1 MPPKLE
7 SVRSREPGLPRG
19 AWARIEQ
26 RLGSGLTAPL
36 DALLRQSPD
45 PDGVLN
51 LLDRYTEA
59 APAGLIAELGR
70 RPRALTYLT
79 AAFAQGSLLTEPFL
93 AEPGLALQFARD
105 RSFTKLR
112 SYEDLMED
120 FARFSTTESAVDL
133 AEKLA
138 RFKRRNYARIA
149 LKDVLAM
156 ATLAETTL
164 ELSALADVI
173 VAQALL
179 DADRELAKRCGQP
192 QYRDVRDRIA
202 RSGFSVVSLGKLGGN
217 ELNYSSDIDLLF
229 IYARDGETAGS
240 GLPES
245 VLSNREYFTRLA
257 QSLAARL
264 TQATAAGP
272 VFRVDLRLRPEGDQ
286 GDLTL
291 SLASALDYYARRARD
306 WELQML
312 IKARHSAGDA
322 RLTRAFLQ
330 GVDAR
335 IYSSTPNIQA
345 IRSVLSSRERM
356 SQRLAESRRD
366 TLDVKR
372 HPGGIRDIELL
383 TQCLQRLYGAREP
396 WVRSGGTL
404 HALRKLNDKG
414 LLSDRDYASLTS
426 AYEFLRRIEHRIQ
439 IGQGQQ
445 SHRLPANLEALD
457 RLARRAGIE
466 ADAGETPG
474 RILAV
479 RLAETLDKVSGIYH
493 RLIDAR
499 AAEPPPGMF
508 ELRPASAVADRARH
522 SYPWAL
528 RRLEAQ
534 APELARLVRE
544 AEVPPRVRPRVARF
558 LAALT
563 SSTEALALAREQ
575 PAALERALGIL
586 RLSDNLSDILI
597 RHPRDIVMLSSGASQ
612 AAACTQLNLTL
623 QTSERTLA
631 DDENACTAAGRHA
644 EADFVPSAP
653 LPWVQEKSLSD
664 RDKMALLRQTY
675 RARTLALAGRDCVE
689 RVHIFDALR
698 SWAALATTSV
708 ATAFA
713 LALLEAPGITLGDSA
728 SSGTASAPPLLA
740 VLGLGRLGLSEFD
753 LGSDADLV
761 FVVLSGAQPEQTLG
775 AVRVAEKMIEA
786 LSSYTRD
793 GTVFAVDTRLR
804 PRGSEGELVI
814 TEDALV
820 EYAANAAHPW
830 EALTYLKARFIA
842 GDPEL
847 GRRVASRLTEQIFDR
862 FADDPGLARAL
873 QEMRRRLEK
882 ESRPRSSLTKTA
894 PGGYYDVD
902 FAVSYLRLRHRL
914 QVPAGSNMAE
924 QIASLAEARI
934 LAGTDS
940 DELTAGASFL
950 RAVDHAERLVM
961 GKPARGIPERLGQ
974 AEGVE
979 HLLQLW
985 GYLSGDGS
993 GGSLQARLTEVQH
1006 RVRALFTRALE
1017 SE

>member
-1 MPPKLE
+1 MPPKQ
-7 SVRSREPGLPRG
+7 SARSREPGLPRG
-19 AWARIEQ
+19 ALARIQQ
-26 RLGSGLTAPL
+26 RLGAGLTGPL

-105 RSFTKLR
+105 RSFANLR

-120 FARFSTTESAVDL
+120 FARFSTTESAMDL

-179 DADRELAKRCGQP
+179 DADRELGKRCGQP

-229 IYARDGETAGS
+229 IYARDGETAGT

-257 QSLAARL
+257 QSVAARL

-286 GDLTL
+286 GGLTL

-335 IYSSTPNIQA
+335 IYSSPANIQA

-356 SQRLAESRRD
+356 SQRLVESRRG

-414 LLSDRDYASLTS
+414 LLSDRDYARLTS
-426 AYEFLRRIEHRIQ
+426 AYEFLRHIEHRIQ
-439 IGQGQQ
+439 ISRGQQ
-445 SHRLPANLEALD
+445 SHRLPANPEALD

-474 RILAV
+474 HILAV
-479 RLAETLDKVSGIYH
+479 RLVETLDKVSDIYH

-499 AAEPPPGMF
+499 AAEPPPGIF
-508 ELRPASAVADRARH
+508 ELRPAGAVADRTRR

-534 APELARLVRE
+534 APELAKLVRE
-544 AEVPPRVRPRVARF
+544 AEVPPRARPRVARF

-563 SSTEALALAREQ
+563 SSTDALALAREQ

-586 RLSDNLSDILI
+586 RLSANLSELLI
-597 RHPRDIVMLSSGASQ
+597 RHPKDIGMLGSGASQ
-612 AAACTQLNLTL
+612 AVACAQLNLTL
-623 QTSERTLA
+623 QTSERTLG
-631 DDENACTAAGRHA
+631 DDGNACMAADRHA
-644 EADFVPSAP
+644 EADFVQSAP
-653 LPWVQEKSLSD
+653 LPWVQEKNLSA

-675 RARTLALAGRDCVE
+675 RAHTLALAGRDCVE

-698 SWAALATTSV
+698 SWAALAATSV
-708 ATAFA
+708 ATAFTFA
-713 LALLEAPGITLGDSA
+713 LQEAPGITLGSA
-728 SSGTASAPPLLA
+728 SANASAPPLLA

-761 FVVLSGAQPEQTLG
+761 FVVRSGAQPEQTLG

-814 TEDALV
+814 TEDAVL

-830 EALTYLKARFIA
+830 EALTYLKTCSIA

-873 QEMRRRLEK
+873 QEMRRRLER

-924 QIASLAEARI
+924 QIAALAEARI
-934 LAGTDS
+934 LAGNDS
-940 DELTAGASFL
+940 EELTAGASFL
-950 RAVDHAERLVM
+950 RAVDHAERLVR

-985 GYLSGDGS
+985 GFLSGDGS

-1006 RVRALFTRALE
+1006 QVRALFTRALE